1 MPLQFGRLETK
12 QDEIMLDIDVK
23 SEYLENEERLC
34 NKVTEILLI
43 LTNAEKQ
50 GQNLYSP
57 FKQIDRVLNDLQ
69 DEYILNLYQ
78 RLLNGFHTATT
89 HEQTWADDYFTFI
102 LQLCNLLN
110 KTRAKV
116 NQDNLSNNV
125 VSCLVPA

>member
-1 MPLQFGRLETK
+1 
-12 QDEIMLDIDVK
+12 MLDTDVK

-69 DEYILNLYQ
+69 DENLLTLYQ
-78 RLLNGFHTATT
+78 RLLYGFQAAIT
-89 HEQTWADDYFTFI
+89 HEQIWADDYFTFI
-102 LQLCNLLN
+102 LRLCNLN
-110 KTRAKV
+110 NNTRTKV
-116 NQDNLSNNV
+116 NQDDLTDNVILS
-125 VSCLVPA
+125 LVPA

>member
-1 MPLQFGRLETK
+1 
-12 QDEIMLDIDVK
+12 MLDTDVK
-23 SEYLENEERLC
+23 LECLENDKRLC

-57 FKQIDRVLNDLQ
+57 FKQIERVLNDLQ
-69 DEYILNLYQ
+69 DEYLLNLYQ

-102 LQLCNLLN
+102 LWICNLLN

-116 NQDNLSNNV
+116 NQDNLNNNV
-125 VSCLVPA
+125 ISCLVPA

>member
-1 MPLQFGRLETK
+1 
-12 QDEIMLDIDVK
+12 MLNTNVK
-23 SEYLENEERLC
+23 SEYLENGERLC
-34 NKVTEILLI
+34 KKLTEILLT

-50 GQNLYSP
+50 GQNLYNP
-57 FKQIDRVLNDLQ
+57 FEQIERALNDLQ
-69 DEYILNLYQ
+69 DEYLLNLYQ
-78 RLLNGFHTATT
+78 RILHGFSTATT